1 MAMLSLTIALLF
13 DAAYLGALVS
23 TSRWPELSYVVLSG
37 LVVGAFAAWRW
48 WHRPGLLGWQALL
61 LSISLLLPFTSW
73 LKAYRIETERSS
85 DSDESKPM
93 PRRDFKKRLGMLV
106 LLGVVLLASISG
118 FAERR
123 VLEPVL
129 APTQTSAITTLERS
143 LALAAASYASARLID
158 RGIALAAEAELTLPF
173 IGGVAVKPGQV
184 FKPLQDMAERY
195 SDVMVVA
202 MASIG
207 IQRVLLEM
215 GEGAA
220 MTVFGSL
227 SAVLLMMALVFSGLS
242 RRLVLLARGVVI
254 VLVVARLALPLMITG
269 VGFIS
274 DALLEERRQQAQQAL
289 NVATA
294 ELQQADV
301 DTLEE
306 EEGLTQWLNDL
317 RERTADMTLSV
328 RQFSDDMV
336 ERFVQLLV
344 VYLLETL
351 LLPLAALWAL
361 WRMLHILIAPRWI
374 TEERERLRLE

>member
-1 MAMLSLTIALLF
+1 MAMLSLAVALLF
-13 DAAYLGALVS
+13 DAVYLGALVS
-23 TSRWPELSYVVLSG
+23 TPRWPEMSYVVLSG

-48 WHRPGLLGWQALL
+48 WQRPGLPGWQAVL

-85 DSDESKPM
+85 DSDESEPM

-106 LLGVVLLASISG
+106 LLGLVLLASVSE

-123 VLEPVL
+123 VLGPVL
-129 APTQTSAITTLERS
+129 APTQVSAITTLDRS
-143 LALAAASYASARLID
+143 LTLAAASYASARLID

-220 MTVFGSL
+220 ITVLGSL

-269 VGFIS
+269 VGFVS
-274 DALLEERRQQAQQAL
+274 DALLEERRQQAQQSL

-361 WRMLHILIAPRWI
+361 WRMLRTLFAPRWI

>member
-1 MAMLSLTIALLF
+1 MAMLSLIIALLL
-13 DAAYLGALVS
+13 DAVYLGALVN
-23 TSRWPELSYVVLSG
+23 TLRWPELSYIALLG

-48 WHRPGLLGWQALL
+48 WRRTSLRKWQMVL
-61 LSISLLLPFTSW
+61 LSLSLLLPFTSW
-73 LKAYRIETERSS
+73 TRAHRPEAEYSS
-85 DSDESKPM
+85 NPVGPTILS
-93 PRRDFKKRLGMLV
+93 RRDIRKRLGMLV
-106 LLGVVLLASISG
+106 LLGLVLLASVSG

-123 VLEPVL
+123 VLGPVL
-129 APTQTSAITTLERS
+129 APTEISAITTLDRS

-173 IGGVAVKPGQV
+173 IGGIAVKPGQV

-220 MTVFGSL
+220 ITVLGSL
-227 SAVLLMMALVFSGLS
+227 SVLLLMMALVFSGLS
-242 RRLVLLARGVVI
+242 QRLVLLARGVVI
-254 VLVVARLALPLMITG
+254 LLVVTRLALPLMITG
-269 VGFIS
+269 VGFVS

-294 ELQQADV
+294 ELQQVDV

-317 RERTADMTLSV
+317 RDRTADMTLSV
-328 RQFSDDMV
+328 RQFSDSMV
-336 ERFVQLLV
+336 ERFIQLLV
-344 VYLLETL
+344 VYVLETL
-351 LLPLAALWAL
+351 LLPLAAIWAL
-361 WRMLHILIAPRWI
+361 WRMLHTLFAPRWI
-374 TEERERLRLE
+374 TEERERPRLE

>member
-1 MAMLSLTIALLF
+1 MMTLWMVIALLF
-13 DAAYLGALVS
+13 DAAYLGAFVRVS
-23 TSRWPELSYVVLSG
+23 QWPALSYGILVG
-37 LVVGAFAAWRW
+37 LMIGGSAAWRW
-48 WHRPGLLGWQALL
+48 WHKPSLQGWQIVL
-61 LSISLLLPFTSW
+61 LSLSLFLPFTSW
-73 LKAYRIETERSS
+73 AAVQRGRAAGPNEADTTITLS
-85 DSDESKPM
+85 
-93 PRRDFKKRLGMLV
+93 RRDMGKRLGMLI
-106 LLGVVLLASISG
+106 LLGLVLLASVSG

-123 VLEPVL
+123 VLGPAL
-129 APTQTSAITTLERS
+129 SPTEISAVMTLDRS

-220 MTVFGSL
+220 VTVLGSL
-227 SAVLLMMALVFSGLS
+227 SALLLMSALVFSGLS
-242 RRLVLLARGVVI
+242 RRLMLLARGVVI

-269 VGFIS
+269 VGFVS
-274 DALLEERRQQAQQAL
+274 DALLEERRQQAQQVL
-289 NVATA
+289 NVVTA

-301 DTLEE
+301 DTLKEDD
-306 EEGLTQWLNDL
+306 GLTGWLNDL
-317 RERTADMTLSV
+317 RERTSDMTLSV

-336 ERFVQLLV
+336 DRFVQLLV

-351 LLPLAALWAL
+351 LMPLAALWAL
-361 WRMLHILIAPRWI
+361 WWMLRTLIAPRWI
-374 TEERERLRLE
+374 TGEREGQEPT